1 MPDKARVKRVPGGPG
16 EYQIA
21 GAGRNPRAENGARH
35 VEGLYQPFCRAS
47 PAAKIR

>member
-21 GAGRNPRAENGARH
+21 GAGRNRQGGKRCY

>member
-21 GAGRNPRAENGARH
+21 GAGRNPQGGKRCA
-35 VEGLYQPFCRAS
+35 PW
-47 PAAKIR
+47 